1 MSTKQTFEKIARNT
15 WLAGLGSIESSIEV
29 LSKSID
35 AAQEKSNHLY
45 NEFLTRG
52 EEIQDK
58 MSKATNDIEARS
70 KKLFG
75 MDAKNSHEEKLAT
88 LDAKVAQLT
97 VLVDKLLEEKQ
108 AKAAANNKTAPKET
122 SKAKPRAASKPAT
135 KAATK
140 TTPATRTRKTAVK
153 ATTKPAKTT
162 SKTETAK
169 K

>member
-108 AKAAANNKTAPKET
+108 AKAAANKTAPKET